1 LLLDGLK
8 ERFAN
13 LIHLFVYDFHVL
25 DKKNQNQ
32 NNNVFLVNLLDV
44 LERAA
49 IAQINLISAEKQNR
63 QTLPPTQVINEQ
75 DLVKQAKQKNIE
87 ARAIFRLSEN

>member
-1 LLLDGLK
+1 MI
-8 ERFAN
+8 FT
-13 LIHLFVYDFHVL
+13 YWT
-25 DKKNQNQ
+25 KKNQNQ